1 MIKRLLLV
9 CLLCFPVCRLN
20 AQEIT
25 VKRERVFT
33 GTGLYGY
40 MNGGAEQFLEYG
52 VTKLTAYDLEY
63 EGEEY
68 ALEIYEMP
76 TPEDAYGIYSLHVF
90 RCQRA
95 DTLGCI
101 DCLSSYQL
109 QTVCGSQYVSLVFP
123 SGSKKARQQAED
135 VLRHFLSQSG
145 EESEKIEFPDTF
157 QSLSPKSGKLKF
169 LRGKIGLSEVSS
181 SLSHLLEGFQYSGVW
196 FIEEDDQYRA
206 IICFETPDQLE
217 TLRNKLPSEQIC
229 DTGTLF
235 LEYVGK
241 EDENDSDSDGL
252 FGF

>member
-1 MIKRLLLV
+1 MKRLLLA
-9 CLLCFPVCRLN
+9 CLLCFCISWLN
-20 AQEIT
+20 AQDIS

-63 EGEEY
+63 GGEEY

-101 DCLSSYQL
+101 DCLSTYQL
-109 QTVCGSQYVSLVFP
+109 QTVCGNLYVSLVFP
-123 SGSKKARQQAED
+123 SGTKKAKQQAD
-135 VLRHFLSQSG
+135 DILRHYISREGSG
-145 EESEKIEFPDTF
+145 KLVFPAAF

-169 LRGKIGLSEVSS
+169 LRGKIGLSEISS
-181 SLSHLLEGFQYSGVW
+181 SLTNLLEGIQYSGVW
-196 FIEEDDQYRA
+196 FLKEEDNYRA
-206 IICFETPDQLE
+206 IICFKTPEQLDS
-217 TLRNKLPSEQIC
+217 LRNKLPSDKILNS
-229 DTGTLF
+229 GSLF
-235 LEYVGK
+235 LEYIG
-241 EDENDSDSDGL
+241 DDDDNSSGDDGGL
-252 FGF
+252 WF